1 MDLWQLIFAVV
12 ALILLLL
19 AAFGVDSRRVALF
32 PLGMAFWLLA
42 VVFVPLF

>member
-1 MDLWQLIFAVV
+1 MDLWRLVFAII
-12 ALILLLL
+12 ALILLVL
-19 AAFGVDSRRVALF
+19 AAFGVDSRRLGLF